1 MSNIKS
7 RKKIKPTAIEILR
20 AEKLK
25 DLRTKLNLSLE
36 DVAIKI
42 GVSRVTISRY
52 ENTDITNIPMDT
64 IEKLSS
70 LYKTTPTYI
79 MGWEETQSIEPH
91 EYFVDTSILTA
102 AELAEFNKV
111 TGVNQQLFFNDVND
125 DHDMA
130 MFKQAIVN
138 LLVSQR
144 NEKKNK
150 KG

>member
-1 MSNIKS
+1 MDIYE
-7 RKKIKPTAIEILR
+7 KIKKRREELGMTQEEL
-20 AEKLK
+20 AEKMGYRSK
-25 DLRTKLNLSLE
+25 TSIHKIEQKRTDLPL
-36 DVAIKI
+36 
-42 GVSRVTISRY
+42 SRV
-52 ENTDITNIPMDT
+52 
-64 IEKLSS
+64 IEFAKVLSV
-70 LYKTTPTYI
+70 TPDYL
-79 MGWEETQSIEPH
+79 MGYVKETQSIERH